1 MRNPFA
7 DDIFV
12 SPPSGA
18 GLEAGDAGEAFQ
30 VEALGVLG
38 RAVPEGEGGV
48 MGPSLVVTAPRAGFG
63 KTHLIAKFTR
73 GLAGRALVVPLVFDL
88 ESPPRWAGVLWEV
101 VRTLHAER
109 SHRAGLT
116 MMDEVSRFLFACG
129 NRRLIEAGVIPCPHP
144 VEVLASLERN
154 YLEMFDFGAVKQPV
168 ARWFGEQFE
177 GLAPAMA
184 ERLAGEVGVDPGG
197 VSHWLRVL
205 LAYAQG
211 VGEASGP
218 RLEALRW
225 AVSMN
230 AGGSMGAA
238 GGSFIIQESGS
249 PEAVAK
255 EKLATL
261 GRLMGMYR
269 PIVFVIDHLD
279 VFYRDGAAGLRI
291 AYFVSELR
299 RLLPRSLSVVSV
311 NQDLWQTSFQG
322 QLPSALE
329 DRLSGEMVA
338 LRGLTRD
345 QAHQLLAD
353 RLAAAGV
360 EAAERADF
368 WVRVGLDEFFAGAGG
383 RMMAPRAV
391 LRHAAGCWAAGRRAS
406 GGAVSA
412 PMVLVPDQGG
422 PGAEGSVVRSSPVAA
437 AGASVAAS
445 SVVGDETLDSISA
458 ALQAMVASDP
468 VAAVALP
475 AGRAAGS
482 FQRLKEKLD
491 RLRPTA
497 GERRVAAGVPV
508 RTGGGGGVGP
518 APAPSGALARAYADQ
533 LKRRTESPVAPALDL
548 ERLGQL
554 FRFAG
559 GHFPVVKAAELGV
572 PGTSGTA
579 MQWLSPDAEILIGL
593 ESSTRPIFWS
603 ALTAHAAARARMNG
617 GLPVKVVAFSEQEG
631 GMHPAQQGR
640 PAGQYSI
647 DIIVP
652 GATDLCELGA
662 AGDILVEV
670 EAGRLQVDDQDLATL
685 LAQELE
691 SFWGRVTRLAA
702 GDEEKLKVES

>member
-1 MRNPFA
+1 
-7 DDIFV
+7 
-12 SPPSGA
+12 
-18 GLEAGDAGEAFQ
+18 
-30 VEALGVLG
+30 
-38 RAVPEGEGGV
+38 
-48 MGPSLVVTAPRAGFG
+48 MGQSLVVTAPRAGFG

-101 VRTLHAER
+101 VRTLHAEP

-129 NRRLIEAGVIPCPHP
+129 NRRLIEGGQIPCPHP

-154 YLEMFDFGAVKQPV
+154 YLEMFDFGAVEQPV

-230 AGGSMGAA
+230 AGGSMGLT

-261 GRLMGMYR
+261 GRLMGIYR

-311 NQDLWQTSFQG
+311 NQDLWQASFQG
-322 QLPSALE
+322 HLPSALE

-338 LRGLTRD
+338 LRGVTRD

-368 WVRVGLDEFFAGAGG
+368 WVRVGLDEFFAAAGG
-383 RMMAPRAV
+383 RMIAPRAV
-391 LRHAAGCWAAGRRAS
+391 LRHAAGCWAAGHRAP
-406 GGAVSA
+406 GGVVS
-412 PMVLVPDQGG
+412 PPVVLVPDQSG
-422 PGAEGSVVRSSPVAA
+422 PGAAGSAVRSSAAAAA
-437 AGASVAAS
+437 AGASGAAG

-468 VAAVALP
+468 VAAVPLP

-497 GERRVAAGVPV
+497 GERRASGGGPV
-508 RTGGGGGVGP
+508 RTGGSGVESAT
-518 APAPSGALARAYADQ
+518 APAPSGTLARAYADQ

-559 GHFPVVKAAELGV
+559 GHFPVVRAAELGV

-617 GLPVKVVAFSEQEG
+617 GLPVKVVAFAEQEG

-640 PAGQYSI
+640 PAGQYAI

-691 SFWGRVTRLAA
+691 LFWGRVTRLAA
-702 GDEEKLKVES
+702 GEPA